1 MRNDQHDDE
10 RLTWLAASAADIDA
24 YYGERPRQTMKALVI
39 KKGERPVAII
49 GMVMDKQIMR
59 AFSESVPELEP
70 HLRSMT
76 VLRAIK
82 AAQRMFSES
91 VRPVFAVRGS
101 DSGILER
108 LGFVPVDSDLYRWKG
123 A

>member
-1 MRNDQHDDE
+1 MRNRQHDDE
-10 RLTWLAASAADIDA
+10 RLTWSVASATDIDA
-24 YYGERPRQTMKALVI
+24 FYGERPRQTMKAVVV
-39 KKGERPVAII
+39 KKGERPMAII

-59 AFSESVPELEP
+59 AFSESVPELDP

-76 VLRAIK
+76 VLRALK
-82 AAQRMFSES
+82 AAQKMFSES
-91 VRPVFAVRGS
+91 ARPVFAVRGS

-108 LGFVPVDSDLYRWKG
+108 LGFVPVDGDLYRWKG